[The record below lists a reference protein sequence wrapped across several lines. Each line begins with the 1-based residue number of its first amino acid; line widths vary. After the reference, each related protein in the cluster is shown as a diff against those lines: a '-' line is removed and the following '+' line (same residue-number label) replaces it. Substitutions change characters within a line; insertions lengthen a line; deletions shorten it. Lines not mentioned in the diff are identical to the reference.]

1 MVDKMSGYKV
11 LENSA
16 LWLWEIRNQRK
27 EKGWVDEYANK
38 EGILIMEEALY
49 AILRAKTAIKK
60 FQNNKDF
67 NELIY
72 NDIKRLIHYIKE
84 EGFNGTPYLDL
95 NSEFKI
101 KADFIDS
108 LSYFWSIIGAVYKE
122 NEIWGLFKEENQEI
136 KNLILEKLNKMLR
149 GAINV
154 PVKGTNRKVK
164 AITWVFEEDMEKI
177 LKMTSDRTR
186 NVSVKFNPSAY
197 FTYSLLSGLS
207 DIYNLDFINNKLKEN
222 IKEFIS
228 NIINGVIDLKIEFR
242 NYFMW
247 NENLIDTFNP
257 PSLLPTIYI
266 FMSLLY
272 AKYYFNLNINNSNI
286 IENTKNYII
295 DKLNEFTEGDY
306 DLSSMVNNPITNGND
321 FGSIFKDETFIFEAL
336 TALTLFTNF
345 SENDQNIEDVKSL
358 KRKIINKIINL
369 YNIYNMSEI
378 TGFYSETVRKP
389 AIYITSPAIDS
400 LLGNVEDEKGYEDII
415 QEKLED
421 IKNVLF
427 DIIKENKFD
436 FNNILNFII
445 DFCLDNQNSFRRNLE
460 NYILRST
467 ELTNKGPD
475 YVNVQIRNLEN
486 ILNLLRR
493 NLPEDIKNSIR
504 SNQGD
509 YIDKIRNFRDK
520 ILEIDVNLD
529 ANSYKYKL
537 IETLIEFCNNFKGV
551 QNE

>member
-27 EKGWVDEYANK
+27 EKGWADEYANK
-38 EGILIMEEALY
+38 EGILIIEEALY

-72 NDIKRLIHYIKE
+72 NDIKRLIHSIRE
-84 EGFNGTPYLDL
+84 EGLNGTPYLNL
-95 NSEFKI
+95 NSEFKL

-108 LSYFWSIIGAVYKE
+108 LSYFCSIIGAVHKD
-122 NEIWGLFKEENQEI
+122 NEIKSLFKSEEIQEI
-136 KNLILEKLNKMLR
+136 QNLILEKLNKMLR

-154 PVKGTNRKVK
+154 PVRGTNRKVK
-164 AITWVFEEDMEKI
+164 AITWVFEEDKNNI
-177 LKMTSDRTR
+177 LERTR
-186 NVSVKFNPSAY
+186 NVNVRFNPSAY

-207 DIYNLDFINNKLKEN
+207 DIYNLDFIDNKLKEN

-272 AKYYFNLNINNSNI
+272 AKYYFNLNINNPNI

-306 DLSSMVNNPITNGND
+306 DLSNMVNNPITNGND
-321 FGSIFKDETFIFEAL
+321 FGSLFKDETFIFEAL
-336 TALTLFTNF
+336 MALTLFTNF
-345 SENDQNIEDVKSL
+345 SENDPNIEDVKSL

-369 YNIYNMSEI
+369 YNIYSMSEI

-436 FNNILNFII
+436 FNNILDFII

-475 YVNVQIRNLEN
+475 YVNVQMRNLEN
-486 ILNLLRR
+486 ILNILRR

-529 ANSYKYKL
+529 ANLYKYKL